1 MPLCSQDS
9 VDMIFSRV
17 NARFCSLDAV
27 PLAGFDL
34 ELVLV
39 LYRVAKL
46 VLKTRLNAK
55 LLHAFSRALLQRLRV
70 FAEYFENLP
79 LFSEAF
85 SLFNDNSFY
94 GRMRF
99 LRFNSFF
106 ELIDGLTFLGKEIE
120 VRLEVRVYD

>member
-27 PLAGFDL
+27 PLAGSDL

-39 LYRVAKL
+39 LYRITKL
-46 VLKTRLNAK
+46 VLKTRFHTK
-55 LLHAFSRALLQRLRV
+55 LLDTFSRALLQRIRV

-85 SLFNDNSFY
+85 SPFNDNSFY
-94 GRMRF
+94 RRMRF
-99 LRFNSFF
+99 LCFNSFF
-106 ELIDGLTFLGKEIE
+106 
-120 VRLEVRVYD
+120 